1 MRSFLIVA
9 IVIDGQ
15 FLQPPLDGVSDGV
28 EGYGWWA

>member
-9 IVIDGQ
+9 IVIHGQ
-15 FLQPPLDGVSDGV
+15 SGQPRLDGVSAGV